1 MIPPLISNNGIR
13 HLVCMVDLSRKNGI
27 TTTSELDFGGIDFET
42 ELDLYYQ
49 FFANSSDIPIRFV
62 AVINPLEIPDSQKGD
77 AINYVRSLHVNSSTD
92 NMIFN
97 GVKFFF
103 R

>member
-1 MIPPLISNNGIR
+1 
-13 HLVCMVDLSRKNGI
+13 SRKNGI

-42 ELDLYYQ
+42 ELDIYHQ

-62 AVINPLEIPDSQKGD
+62 AVINPLKIPDSQKGD
-77 AINYVRSLHVNSSTD
+77 AINYVRSLYVNSSTD